1 MACLQNII
9 QHSSLLGVV
18 NNTSMA
24 LLSTLY
30 SNYCL
35 SCNTSHARL
44 GDFHKKQYYYRTSQK
59 RYLLYLLIILRTKKQ
74 SFIPFY
80 SPENCYVK
88 YRANLIWLKGVEIF
102 TKQNGAIEIGNL
114 NKLELFHIEL
124 LTETKKNTLKS
135 CWPVGAIWGS
145 SG

>member
-1 MACLQNII
+1 MVCKPILVF
-9 QHSSLLGVV
+9 SLSLGQ
-18 NNTSMA
+18 A
-24 LLSTLY
+24 EQ
-30 SNYCL
+30 
-35 SCNTSHARL
+35 
-44 GDFHKKQYYYRTSQK
+44 QYYYRTSQK

-124 LTETKKNTLKS
+124 LTETKKK
-135 CWPVGAIWGS
+135 I
-145 SG
+145 

>member
-1 MACLQNII
+1 M
-9 QHSSLLGVV
+9 
-18 NNTSMA
+18 
-24 LLSTLY
+24 
-30 SNYCL
+30 
-35 SCNTSHARL
+35 
-44 GDFHKKQYYYRTSQK
+44 
-59 RYLLYLLIILRTKKQ
+59 YLLIILRTKKQ

-124 LTETKKNTLKS
+124 LTETKKKYFEILLASWGNLGILRIVDLMFLTLGCTEFSLIVMNKS
-135 CWPVGAIWGS
+135 NIR
-145 SG
+145 